1 MNQELVLTQ
10 NVLQAISFPLALF
23 IFSRIV
29 LAEYTKKIN
38 LNPLLTYIVFVLV
51 FLPIFWVP
59 FSIRIFFYFL
69 GIFLVLLLNYR
80 FNLYQNFWMTT
91 LYLVM
96 ALSME
101 LILMVTFYPFVS
113 EFLKIQESIL
123 SYVVTHVVIVIMISF
138 SSMLLKNKF
147 NKFMKSSTIVKKYQ
161 ITYPLIVLSA
171 MMLCSLIMTLVLTD
185 IIDFRVNAYVSMF
198 FLFLIFLF
206 SVIAVIT
213 IDKYL
218 KHKNEIES
226 LKLKL
231 IQFKQSE
238 DALSNNDFFEQSI
251 EFDLM
256 NSDIGVKIFESFTL
270 DSLLYKSRN
279 SSIYLMGDKED
290 EAQFTM
296 KVIEKKEGINYD
308 FEGLKNIAHHSIIPI
323 SEIVIGEKYH
333 YIIKPYVK
341 GVDLNRYVL
350 NKGPVDNPLLKKIIV
365 QLVNVLDD
373 LHSRIDPIV
382 YRDLKPSNIIFNPEK
397 ESIHLID
404 IESVRKFE
412 SNKTSDTFII
422 GSRGYSP
429 PEQYGFSQTLP
440 QSDIYALGAT
450 IYYLATGMEPD
461 FVQIS
466 NDNNL
471 SELPESLK
479 AIIKKCMSFNPQD
492 RYGSVSEIL
501 QLI

>member
-1 MNQELVLTQ
+1 MNQELVMTQ

-29 LAEYTKKIN
+29 LKEYTKKIN

-59 FSIRIFFYFL
+59 FSIRIFFYFI
-69 GIFLVLLLNYR
+69 GIFLVLLINYR
-80 FNLYQNFWMTT
+80 FNMYQNFWMTT

-96 ALSME
+96 ALSIE
-101 LILMVTFYPFVS
+101 LIFMVTYKPFET
-113 EFLKIQESIL
+113 EFLKIQESSL
-123 SYVVTHVVIVIMISF
+123 SFVVGHIVIVTMISL
-138 SSMLLKNKF
+138 SSKLLKNRF
-147 NKFMKSSTIVKKYQ
+147 NRFMKNSDIVKKYQ
-161 ITYPLIVLSA
+161 ITYPLIVFSA
-171 MMLCSLIMTLVLTD
+171 MVLCSLIMTLVLTD
-185 IIDFRVNAYVSMF
+185 IIDFRVNAYISMF
-198 FLFLIFLF
+198 FLFLIFVF
-206 SVIAVIT
+206 SVFAVIT

-218 KHKNEIES
+218 QNKNEMES

-251 EFDLM
+251 EYDLM

-279 SSIYLMGDKED
+279 SSIYLLGDKED
-290 EAQFTM
+290 EAKFTM
-296 KVIEKKEGINYD
+296 KVLEKKEGINYD
-308 FEGLKNIAHHSIIPI
+308 FEGLKSIFHSAIIPI
-323 SEIVIGEKYH
+323 SEIAEGEKYH

-350 NKGPVDNPLLKKIIV
+350 NNGPMDNPLLNKIIV

-422 GSRGYSP
+422 
-429 PEQYGFSQTLP
+429 
-440 QSDIYALGAT
+440 
-450 IYYLATGMEPD
+450 
-461 FVQIS
+461 
-466 NDNNL
+466 
-471 SELPESLK
+471 
-479 AIIKKCMSFNPQD
+479 
-492 RYGSVSEIL
+492 
-501 QLI
+501 